1 MKLLCI
7 ETAKLP
13 ENGFSLGFK
22 AVKDLLNLWVHCA
35 FSKSNDFVICS
46 DARDF
51 LLPWIY
57 TYPKTMETPYAGF
70 WLRLGALIIDAI
82 VVSIVEFVVFV
93 PLLSALGLGFIGA
106 MSEMDTDEP
115 GNIVGL
121 VAAVVAAAGAYWI
134 LATAIQ
140 ILYFSIMESSNSQ
153 ATLGK
158 MAMGI
163 KVTDMQGGRLDFT
176 RAFLRNL
183 CKLISNF
190 TMLIGYLM
198 AGFTEKRQALH
209 DLIAGALVVK
219 K

>member
-1 MKLLCI
+1 
-7 ETAKLP
+7 
-13 ENGFSLGFK
+13 
-22 AVKDLLNLWVHCA
+22 
-35 FSKSNDFVICS
+35 
-46 DARDF
+46 
-51 LLPWIY
+51 
-57 TYPKTMETPYAGF
+57 METPYAGF
-70 WLRLGALIIDAI
+70 WLRLVALIIDAI

-115 GNIVGL
+115 GNMVGL